1 MIAFWYRLIGVLFVF
16 IEDMIDLVL
25 VFMSIYYVDYIDQ

>member
-16 IEDMIDLVL
+16 SADMIDLVL